1 MSPDAAVPPV
11 ALTIAGTDSG
21 GGAGI
26 AADLRTFAAYG
37 VFGALVVSAVTA
49 QNTLSVRGIQ
59 EMPPDF
65 VEAQLTAVLDDLP
78 VAAVKTGMLASADV
92 VHVVARRAASGE
104 LPNLVVDPVM
114 VAASGAA
121 LVEGDARSAYLE
133 LIAHAVVVTP
143 NLDEAE
149 VLVGHDVR
157 DEGEMARAAREL
169 HGLGARAVVIK
180 GGHRKERDAA
190 DAVIVGDGDVIWLRA
205 PWVDTANV
213 HGTGCTL
220 SAAIAA
226 SLALGCDVLP
236 AIEEAKSFVRE
247 ALISS
252 SGGALGAGPGP
263 LYGLARTRN

>member
-1 MSPDAAVPPV
+1 MSRHASVPPV

-26 AADLRTFAAYG
+26 AADLRAFAAYG
-37 VFGALVVSAVTA
+37 VYGALVVSAVTA
-49 QNTLSVRGIQ
+49 QNTLSVRAIE
-59 EMPPDF
+59 EMPAAF
-65 VEAQLTAVLDDLP
+65 VEAQLAAVLDDLP

-92 VHVVARRAASGE
+92 VRVVTARAADGE

-121 LVEGDARSAYLE
+121 LVEGDARGAYLE
-133 LIAHAVVVTP
+133 LIAYAAVVTP

-157 DEGEMARAAREL
+157 DEEEMARAAFEL
-169 HGLGARAVVIK
+169 RAAGAQAVVIK
-180 GGHRKERDAA
+180 GGHRKESNAA
-190 DAVIVGDGDVIWLRA
+190 DAVVVGDGGVTWLRA
-205 PWVDTANV
+205 PWVDTPNV

-226 SLALGCDVLP
+226 NLALGRDAFA
-236 AIEEAKSFVRE
+236 AIAEAKAFVHE
-247 ALISS
+247 GLVASS
-252 SGGALGAGPGP
+252 NGAIGGGPGP
-263 LYGLARTRN
+263 LFGLPRTRP